1 MITSVHLDALAYND
15 IAVYTSSGTNAI
27 TTIVICNTGTPNL
40 SDETINSSTLT
51 LHVTSAAP
59 NNVSTAANTI
69 IKNLIIPA
77 GETVFLSE
85 ERIVLDNGNQLRA
98 TASDPDLLSITVST
112 LPV

>member
-1 MITSVHLDALAYND
+1 MITSVQLTSTGDEL
-15 IAVYTSSGTNAI
+15 VYSSSGTNAI
-27 TTIVICNTGTPNL
+27 TTIIICNTGTPDL
-40 SDETINSSTLT
+40 SDETVDSATLT
-51 LHVTSAAP
+51 LNITSLAP

-85 ERIVLDNGNQLRA
+85 ERIVLDNANQLRA
-98 TASDPDLLSITVST
+98 TASAANLLSITVST